1 MEENEGQ
8 EKKIAYEVA
17 LDEFDRWAAA
27 WRIDTEIDSM
37 NQEDAEDFESAKRKI
52 TLQLSSGEAW
62 VNDDN
67 NIVYKLFEAIGS
79 LTELEMNRPRGQA
92 WRVTDKAKL
101 NRNVTKNDL
110 LIASAIGKTPAILS
124 KMDGIDYKYSLAV
137 YSLFLGS

>member
-1 MEENEGQ
+1 MKENEGQ
-8 EKKIAYEVA
+8 ETKIAYDVA

-37 NQEDAEDFESAKRKI
+37 NQEDAEDFEAAKRKI

-79 LTELEMNRPRGQA
+79 LTELEMKRPRGQA

-124 KMDGIDYKYSLAV
+124 KMDGIDYKYILAV

>member
-1 MEENEGQ
+1 MEKNEGQ
-8 EKKIAYEVA
+8 EKKIAYDVA

-27 WRIDTEIDSM
+27 WRIDTETDLM
-37 NQEDAEDFESAKRKI
+37 DQEDAEDFESAKRKI

-62 VNDDN
+62 INDDN
-67 NIVYKLFEAIGS
+67 NIVYKLFEPIGD
-79 LTELEMNRPRGQA
+79 LTQVELKRPRGQA

-124 KMDGIDYKYSLAV
+124 KMDGIDYKYIIAV